1 VSDIATPNLP
11 SRDFERTFQFY
22 KALGFQRTWRDSGWM
37 ILKNGTLLIEF
48 FICPE
53 LNPSMSSYSCCFRL
67 KDVDRFYRSL
77 VEVGVP
83 EATSGWPRVH
93 RPKLQAWGGKVGALI
108 DIDGSLIRLIQSDDG
123 DA

>member
-22 KALGFQRTWRDSGWM
+22 EALGFHRTWRDGGWM

-48 FICPE
+48 FIYPE

-83 EATSGWPRVH
+83 ETTSGWPRVH
-93 RPKLQAWGGKVGALI
+93 RPALQAWGGKVGALI